1 MLKRKR
7 LLILI
12 IIFAT
17 LIPNMALAHGVEVLF
32 LPLGQV
38 IAVVVVILL
47 WPLRQGVFLLAL
59 FFAVGVALALWFIP
73 DSWFPESLR
82 GPTGQFFS
90 GFVPPLAAVGL
101 IIFIFHG
108 FWCRNKKDT

>member
-12 IIFAT
+12 ILGT
-17 LIPNMALAHGVEVLF
+17 LIPNTALAHGVEVLF

-38 IAVVVVILL
+38 VAVVVVVVLL
-47 WPLRQGVFLLAL
+47 WPLRQGVSLFAL

-73 DSWFPESLR
+73 GSWFLDSLR
-82 GPTGQFFS
+82 GPTGQFFA
-90 GFVPPLAAVGL
+90 GFVPPLAGVGL
-101 IIFIFHG
+101 IIFIFRG
-108 FWCRNKKDT
+108 FWCRNKKDP